1 MYRIK
6 GRFQQY
12 AWGGNTYIPSLF
24 HQQNDEKRPF
34 AEYWMGVHSGG
45 NSTVLLEQGASTTLS
60 GLINADKPKYLGK
73 TIFEKF
79 RKLPFLFK
87 ILDVKDMLSIQV
99 HPTLPDAKA
108 GFLRENESGIPLD
121 APNRNYKDD
130 NHKPEIMVALS
141 DFWLLHGFAS
151 DIHNRLE
158 EYDFLRPYRE
168 LYVQGGLK
176 ALYEHLMEMP
186 QEQVNDTLSD
196 HLANIQQRYHAG
208 QLDKISPDFWAARA
222 AITFNTG
229 IDIDR
234 GIFSIYLFNI
244 LNLSPG
250 EGIFQ
255 GAGMPH
261 AYMEGQNIEL
271 MSNSD
276 NVLRGGLTPKHV
288 DVSELMRNIDFVETI
303 PQILRGTLQDSFR
316 QYPVPVEDFGLS
328 YKSMETDEEWNLV
341 IDKPAIILALEG
353 ILVWTSSNRVFDS
366 AGCEAVFVYPGEE
379 IKVLA
384 CSASRLFI
392 ASAG

>member
-1 MYRIK
+1 
-6 GRFQQY
+6 
-12 AWGGNTYIPSLF
+12 
-24 HQQNDEKRPF
+24 
-34 AEYWMGVHSGG
+34 
-45 NSTVLLEQGASTTLS
+45 
-60 GLINADKPKYLGK
+60 
-73 TIFEKF
+73 
-79 RKLPFLFK
+79 
-87 ILDVKDMLSIQV
+87 
-99 HPTLPDAKA
+99 
-108 GFLRENESGIPLD
+108 
-121 APNRNYKDD
+121 
-130 NHKPEIMVALS
+130 
-141 DFWLLHGFAS
+141 
-151 DIHNRLE
+151 
-158 EYDFLRPYRE
+158 
-168 LYVQGGLK
+168 
-176 ALYEHLMEMP
+176 
-186 QEQVNDTLSD
+186 LSD

-328 YKSMETDEEWNLV
+328 YKSMETNEEWNLV

-353 ILVWTSSNRVFDS
+353 TLVWTSANRRFDS
-366 AGCEAVFVYPGEE
+366 AGGEAVFVYPGEV
-379 IKVLA
+379 IHSL
-384 CSASRLFI
+384 CWLNTFYI
-392 ASAG
+392 HIPW